1 MIASLYRV
9 AESYHS
15 SLGANQSQSPLP
27 LHVPVWFVRAM
38 SSKIFVCF
46 IRIALTIASLSGL
59 SNAAFAEPP
68 KIAGFAAPGTAG
80 EIYWQNFEDSV
91 ATLSEGRLGATLMVQ
106 GEAGPEETQF
116 SGLRRNRLQ
125 MAGISTGT
133 LGLAVPELAVL
144 RAPFLFESIEEASYV
159 LDEHLLESVAPRFAE
174 KDLVLLSWMMDGWMD
189 LYATF
194 PIREADDIR
203 ARQMRVSADDSALL
217 FMAALGADVIQI
229 PLSDV
234 IPGMQTGLVEGGEQ
248 STQIFALAGLDA
260 VARHFTLTHHSYS
273 TAGVVAN
280 KAWWDSLSAD
290 DRAVYRNAVPKAD
303 WYRGL
308 VLERNALYLKQA
320 AEDGLDVVYP
330 SSEERASWQR
340 VGQNI
345 HGDLVREIGG
355 EAAELYAEIVKAKE
369 AYAMQNAEQR

>member
-1 MIASLYRV
+1 MITKQLVYVRRV
-9 AESYHS
+9 
-15 SLGANQSQSPLP
+15 LVVVFGL
-27 LHVPVWFVRAM
+27 F
-38 SSKIFVCF
+38 
-46 IRIALTIASLSGL
+46 SG
-59 SNAAFAEPP
+59 SEAVVAEPP
-68 KIAGFAAPGTAG
+68 KVAGFAAPGTAG
-80 EIYWQNFEDSV
+80 EIYWQHFEDAV
-91 ATLSEGRLGATLMVQ
+91 AAASDGRLGVTLMVQ

-116 SGLRRNRLQ
+116 AGLRRNRLQ

-159 LDEHLLESVAPRFAE
+159 LDSHLLRSMEARFAE
-174 KDLVLLSWMMDGWMD
+174 KNLVLLSWMKDGWMD

-194 PIREADDIR
+194 PIRLPADLR

-217 FMAALGADVIQI
+217 FMTALDADVIQI

-260 VARHFTLTHHSYS
+260 TANHFTLTHHAYS

-280 KAWWDSLSAD
+280 KTWWDSLSVVD
-290 DRAVYRNAVPKAD
+290 QAVYRGAVPNAN

-308 VLERNALYLKQA
+308 VLERNALYLKSAQ
-320 AEDGLDVVYP
+320 EDGLNVVYP
-330 SSEERASWQR
+330 SAEEYALWQQL
-340 VGQNI
+340 GQDI
-345 HGDLVREIGG
+345 HDDLIREIGG
-355 EAAELYAEIVKAKE
+355 DAAEVYAQIMRAKE
-369 AYAMQNAEQR
+369 EFASRRAN

>member
-1 MIASLYRV
+1 MILKSIAR
-9 AESYHS
+9 
-15 SLGANQSQSPLP
+15 
-27 LHVPVWFVRAM
+27 FVRTAL
-38 SSKIFVCF
+38 VVVAF
-46 IRIALTIASLSGL
+46 IVMPS
-59 SNAAFAEPP
+59 AAFAEPP

-80 EIYWQNFEDSV
+80 EIYWQQFEDAV
-91 ATLSEGRLGATLMVQ
+91 ATLSEGRLDATLMVQ

-159 LDEHLLESVAPRFAE
+159 LDEHLLDSVAHRFAE
-174 KDLVLLSWMMDGWMD
+174 KNLVLLSWMMDGWMD
-189 LYATF
+189 LYASF
-194 PIREADDIR
+194 PIRVPGHLR
-203 ARQMRVSADDSALL
+203 SRQMRVSADDSALL

-248 STQIFALAGLDA
+248 STQIFALAGLDT

-280 KAWWDSLSAD
+280 KTWWDSLSAD

-308 VLERNALYLKQA
+308 VLERNELYLVR
-320 AEDGLDVVYP
+320 AEDDGLRVVYP
-330 SSEERASWQR
+330 TAEERASWKR
-340 VGQNI
+340 LGQNI

-355 EAAELYAEIVKAKE
+355 DATELYEEIMKAKR
-369 AYAMQNAEQR
+369 AFANQRAAPHQMFVR